1 MKKLRTKMTL
11 MLVLGLLVIGGA
23 SAAIVGY
30 LSNEAQVSVTVESP
44 VLLEVSD
51 DSTNGID
58 GTWESDPA
66 TLSLGSIYGGESVT
80 FWVKDTNLASVAIAG
95 SSTKLVSCD
104 TGATCNDFASVMA
117 DGNDLLLLP
126 GGCVGINSTTVD
138 FSAYTSGGLDAGEV
152 NINEIVATF
161 KPGALGTYVFT
172 MQKMIP

>member
-11 MLVLGLLVIGGA
+11 MLVLGLLVVGGA
-23 SAAIVGY
+23 SAVIVGY
-30 LSNEAQVSVTVESP
+30 LSNEAQVNVEVKSP

-51 DSTNGID
+51 DSTNGND
-58 GTWESDPA
+58 GTWKSEPA
-66 TLSLGSIYGGESVT
+66 TLDFSVYGGESVT

-126 GGCVGINSTTVD
+126 GGCVGINSTTVN